1 MKIAI
6 HAADLD
12 HNRIDGTR
20 VYLFNMLKNF
30 GKLNQADSFLIYHRN
45 FFNHHLTPP
54 KFTNYLIK
62 RIPFP
67 ILWTQTRFAFEIFRD
82 LPDVLWMPVH
92 NMPMLKRKNLK
103 VVVTIHDLAF
113 KIFPEYFTKK
123 DLAKLNKLSDM
134 AIRNADRIIAV
145 SHCTKKDILKF
156 YPEIKEDKISVVYH
170 GFDPKLFQNEIS
182 QSEDENLL
190 KNYELQTKNYL
201 LYVGAIQPRKNL
213 GVLIEA
219 FERIKEESASR
230 RTGLKLVI
238 AGAPAWKCNGILEKI
253 AGSKCKEDIIITG
266 NLEFEKISVLY
277 RNAKMFVFPSLYEG
291 FGIPVLEAMASGIPV
306 ICAENSSLVEIG
318 GEAALYFKTDDSQNL
333 TNCINKIIKDA
344 EFEKNF
350 IQKGTEHV
358 KNFSWEKCAQE
369 TLEIL
374 HSV

>member
-12 HNRIDGTR
+12 HSRIDGTR
-20 VYLFNMLKNF
+20 VYLYNMLKNF
-30 GKLNQADSFLIYHRN
+30 GKINKSDSFLIYHRN

-54 KFTNYLIK
+54 KFNNYLIK

-67 ILWTQTRFAFEIFRD
+67 ILWTQTRFAWEIFRD

-92 NMPMLKRKNLK
+92 NMPMLRRKKLK

-113 KIFPEYFTKK
+113 KIFPEYFTGK
-123 DLAKLNKLSDM
+123 DRAKLNKLSDM
-134 AIRNADRIIAV
+134 AIKNADRIIAV

-170 GFDPKLFQNEIS
+170 GFDPKLFQREIS
-182 QSEDENLL
+182 PEESASIL
-190 KNYELQTKNYL
+190 KNYKLRTKNYL

-213 GVLIEA
+213 KVLIEA
-219 FERIKEESASR
+219 FEKIKENNQN
-230 RTGLKLVI
+230 LKLVI
-238 AGAPAWKCNGILEKI
+238 AGAPAWKYSRIIEKI
-253 AGSKCKEDIIITG
+253 SSSKFKKDIIITG

-291 FGIPVLEAMASGIPV
+291 FGIPVLEAMASEIPV
-306 ICAENSSLVEIG
+306 ICAENSSLIEVG
-318 GEAALYFKTDDSQNL
+318 GEAVLYFKTDDNQNL
-333 TNCINKIIKDA
+333 ANCMNKIIKDA
-344 EFEKNF
+344 EFEKNL